1 MEVWRGSVISSETK
15 ENPGHVTLQACNLKH
30 AKIDMALFGEDGR
43 GGVVK
48 DIGDIKSDQRIIKK
62 SLKSMEE
69 NRTSDKEEDKKKKR
83 DWRGFLYSVIGGVIV
98 AGASWIISNL
108 H

>member
-1 MEVWRGSVISSETK
+1 
-15 ENPGHVTLQACNLKH
+15 
-30 AKIDMALFGEDGR
+30 MALFGEDGR

-98 AGASWIISNL
+98 VGASWIISNL